1 MEKAV
6 YFTKLFVYFLRNT
19 VGCINKPYITYRKL
33 AEDKTDGL
41 QTIYIM
47 FMVLGYFTFASLLR
61 AGIRNPYLL
70 TFKFNSLTL
79 AFISGFLLSIAI
91 FILMG
96 KVLRGET
103 KIRQVFVLWSYSL
116 LPTVIWFFAT
126 SILYI
131 VLPPPRTFSIL
142 GKISSIVFISF
153 SIGLLFWK
161 VILYYLTLR
170 FGLRFD
176 LKRIFYTTAIFLP
189 VISLYTLI
197 TYKMGIFRIPFI

>member
-19 VGCINKPYITYRKL
+19 VGCVNKPYITYRKL

-47 FMVLGYFTFASLLR
+47 FMVLSYFTFASLLKT
-61 AGIRNPYLL
+61 GIRNPYLL

-79 AFISGFLLSIAI
+79 AFISGFLLSVAV

-96 KVLRGET
+96 KLMRGET
-103 KIRQVFVLWSYSL
+103 KMKQVFVLWSYSL

-131 VLPPPRTFSIL
+131 IFPPPRTFSIL

-176 LKRIFYTTAIFLP
+176 LKRIFYTTAIFFP
-189 VISLYTLI
+189 VISLYSLI